1 MKNTYLPFSLEQL
14 LILRTIFISKSFKF
28 AAQILGIAQPIIT
41 VQMQNLEE
49 QLNTPVFNILKKQI
63 VLTETGLLILRYSI
77 RILSV
82 YYDTTRALDEVNA
95 FQRGK
100 LTIAATQTPGTYFV
114 PKLLG
119 LFKKKYPNIEIQLNV
134 LSTRQILW
142 NLVRRQVDIG
152 IIGSEIPSQLNK
164 MVDIIPYAVD
174 EFALILHPSHPFAN
188 LPFIKK
194 EDLYR
199 LNFISFNQK
208 SPIISVIRIM
218 LAKNYVDFRRLT
230 IAMELSSV
238 ESIKI
243 AVQSGLGAAF
253 VSVSA
258 IRKELKF
265 GVLIC
270 IKIANFKMTRNLS
283 LVLDTTY
290 CNSKAYQ
297 IFKHEILLL
306 MFGII

>member
-1 MKNTYLPFSLEQL
+1 MKHTSLPFSLEQL
-14 LILRTIFISKSFKF
+14 LILRTIFMSKSFKF
-28 AAQILGIAQPIIT
+28 AAQTLGIAQPIIT
-41 VQMQNLEE
+41 MQMQNLEE

-63 VLTETGLLILRYSI
+63 ILTETGLLIVRYSI
-77 RILSV
+77 RILNV
-82 YYDTTRALDEVNA
+82 YYDTTRALNEVNA
-95 FQRGK
+95 FQRDK
-100 LTIAATQTPGTYFV
+100 LTIAASQTPGTYFL

-134 LSTRQILW
+134 LSTRQVIWDLAHH
-142 NLVRRQVDIG
+142 QIDIG
-152 IIGSEIPSQLNK
+152 IIGGEIPSQLNK
-164 MVDIIPYAVD
+164 IVDIVPYAVD

-188 LPFIKK
+188 LPSIKK

-199 LNFISFNQK
+199 LKFISLN
-208 SPIISVIRIM
+208 SNSTIISVIRIM
-218 LAKNYVDFRRLT
+218 LAKNNVDLRRLT

-238 ESIKI
+238 ESIKV

-253 VSVSA
+253 VSVST
-258 IRKELKF
+258 IRKELEF
-265 GVLIC
+265 GLLIW

-306 MFGII
+306 MFEIM